1 MWCAVC
7 ISGTSSRIR
16 IPHWPPVHD
25 FSPRILRR
33 IGRCSSSSKPTCA
46 LSLHVLSLNVLCHLT
61 ASFGCPRTR
70 HLAKVWHFW
79 TPYSRLFLI
88 CRSAPRYAHIGWL
101 MTFGTLG
108 ILMSMGRMISWGSF
122 DSNVIQMS
130 WVWLLSTWRSL
141 TGGLLMLVLLEW
153 HILLGRRRV
162 CLVGLRML
170 EIQNLR
176 PFVRLEELLLF
187 RALFIALS

>member
-7 ISGTSSRIR
+7 ISGTSSRIC
-16 IPHWPPVHD
+16 ISHWSVHD

-33 IGRCSSSSKPTCA
+33 IGRCSSKPTCT
-46 LSLHVLSLNVLCHLT
+46 LSLHVLSLSVLCHLT
-61 ASFGCPRTR
+61 ASFCCPRAR
-70 HLAKVWHFW
+70 HLAKVWHFR
-79 TPYSRLFLI
+79 TPDSRLFLI
-88 CRSAPRYAHIGWL
+88 CRSAPWNAHIGWL

-108 ILMSMGRMISWGSF
+108 ILLSMGRMISWWSF
-122 DSNVIQMS
+122 GSNVIQMS
-130 WVWLLSTWRSL
+130 RGWLLSTPWRSL
-141 TGGLLMLVLLEW
+141 TGGLLMLVLLKW
-153 HILLGRRRV
+153 HILVGRRRV
-162 CLVGLRML
+162 GLVGLRML